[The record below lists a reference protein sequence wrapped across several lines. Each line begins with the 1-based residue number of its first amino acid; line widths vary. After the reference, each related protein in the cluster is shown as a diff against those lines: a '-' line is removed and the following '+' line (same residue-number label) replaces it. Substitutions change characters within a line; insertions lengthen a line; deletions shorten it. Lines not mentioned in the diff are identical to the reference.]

1 MASPRLA
8 LDPKPI
14 KKGDSVPQAVSGVA
28 AAEPRRIGQTTL
40 VRLAVYYV
48 IAGAALLGLNRL
60 VAELPTAVSEGK
72 GPFPGW
78 ADAALQM
85 ISALVLVLP
94 MALVYVR
101 TRTRHKYDASLVQT
115 VIVLPITVAAVL
127 IVVQNSLALA
137 FSLAGIVAAVRFR
150 NTLKESRDAVY
161 IFGSLGIG
169 FSSGVHQLEIGLVLS
184 LLFSV
189 VELVLW
195 KYDIG
200 VADHTETLC
209 KFCGNEAGTQAEVVS
224 TATPEQMNG
233 VPGPRDLKL
242 RVFVADLGPARR
254 ALEPALTDLA
264 KRWEFVG
271 ASEGEEDRYLDY
283 TVHLK
288 KRGSPDQLSGE
299 LLGRCGAQVVKLA
312 IEPVSAEPVTP
323 GH

>member
-1 MASPRLA
+1 VTHPVREL
-8 LDPKPI
+8 
-14 KKGDSVPQAVSGVA
+14 VA
-28 AAEPRRIGQTTL
+28 ANPHQIGRTTL
-40 VRLAVYYV
+40 VRLVIYYLL
-48 IAGAALLGLNRL
+48 AGVVLLTLRRL
-60 VAELPTAVSEGK
+60 VAELPAAMSEAS

-169 FSSGVHQLEIGLVLS
+169 FSAGVHQLEIALVLS
-184 LLFSV
+184 LLFSA

-195 KYDIG
+195 KFDIG
-200 VADHTETLC
+200 TADHVDTLC
-209 KFCGNEAGTQAEVVS
+209 KFCGDEARPTAEIVSAPAATQANG
-224 TATPEQMNG
+224 TPG
-233 VPGPRDLKL
+233 VRDLKL
-242 RVFVADLGPARR
+242 RIFVLDPGLARR
-254 ALEPALTDLA
+254 AVEPMLDELA
-264 KRWEFVG
+264 KHWEFVG
-271 ASEGEEDRYLDY
+271 AAEVEAGRYLDY
-283 TVHLK
+283 AVHLK
-288 KRGSPDQLSGE
+288 KRGSPDQLSSE
-299 LLGRCGAQVVKLA
+299 LRGRGGAQVVQLE
-312 IEPVSAEPVTP
+312 IEPVVSEPAMP
-323 GH
+323 G

>member
-1 MASPRLA
+1 M
-8 LDPKPI
+8 
-14 KKGDSVPQAVSGVA
+14 
-28 AAEPRRIGQTTL
+28 
-40 VRLAVYYV
+40 RLAVYYV
-48 IAGAALLGLNRL
+48 VAGAGLLGLNRL
-60 VAELPTAVSEGK
+60 VAELPTAVSEGQ

-85 ISALVLVLP
+85 LSALVLVLP

-169 FSSGVHQLEIGLVLS
+169 FSTGVHQLEIALVLS

-200 VADHTETLC
+200 GADHTETLC
-209 KFCGNEAGTQAEVVS
+209 KFCGDEAGTHQAEVVS
-224 TATPEQMNG
+224 TTTPEQMNG
-233 VPGPRDLKL
+233 APGPRDLKL
-242 RVFVADLGPARR
+242 RIFVANPGLARR
-254 ALEPALTDLA
+254 ALEPALSEFA

-299 LLGRCGAQVVKLA
+299 LLGRCGAHVVKLA
-312 IEPVSAEPVTP
+312 IDPISPEPALP
-323 GH
+323 H

>member
-8 LDPKPI
+8 LDPTPI
-14 KKGDSVPQAVSGVA
+14 KGKNSVPQAVSAVA
-28 AAEPRRIGQTTL
+28 AAEPRRIGRTTL

-60 VAELPTAVSEGK
+60 VAELPTAVSEGS

-169 FSSGVHQLEIGLVLS
+169 FSTGVHQLEIALVLS

-200 VADHTETLC
+200 GADHTETLC
-209 KFCGNEAGTQAEVVS
+209 KFCGDEAGSQAEVVS
-224 TATPEQMNG
+224 TATPDQMNG
-233 VPGPRDLKL
+233 APGPRDLKL
-242 RVFVADLGPARR
+242 RIFVANPGLARR
-254 ALEPALTDLA
+254 ALEPALSELA

-271 ASEGEEDRYLDY
+271 ASEGEENRYLDY

-299 LLGRCGAQVVKLA
+299 LLGRCGAHVVKLA
-312 IEPVSAEPVTP
+312 IEPISPEPAVP
-323 GH
+323 H

>member
-1 MASPRLA
+1 
-8 LDPKPI
+8 
-14 KKGDSVPQAVSGVA
+14 VPQAAHAVA
-28 AAEPRRIGQTTL
+28 AAEPRRIGRTTL
-40 VRLAVYYV
+40 VRLAVYYAL
-48 IAGAALLGLNRL
+48 AGAALLALNRL
-60 VAELPTAVSEGK
+60 VAMLPTAVSEGT

-78 ADAALQM
+78 ADASLQM
-85 ISALVLVLP
+85 LSALVLVLP

-169 FSSGVHQLEIGLVLS
+169 FSTGVHQLEIALALS
-184 LLFSV
+184 LLFSA

-200 VADHTETLC
+200 GADHRETLC
-209 KFCGNEAGTQAEVVS
+209 KFCGDDAGTQAEVVS
-224 TATPEQMNG
+224 VATADQKNG
-233 VPGPRDLKL
+233 GPGPRDLKL
-242 RVFVADLGPARR
+242 RVFVVDLGLARR

-288 KRGSPDQLSGE
+288 KRGSPDELSGE
-299 LLGRCGAQVVKLA
+299 LRGRGGAQVVKLA
-312 IEPVSAEPVTP
+312 IEPLLPEPEIP
-323 GH
+323 RQ